1 MKVNWV
7 FAGAFGSFLF
17 LFVITYIYLGKKN
30 VRECAQNEQ
39 KGIITVRLPPVF
51 YRIMLGCTAVLS
63 VVYFFLIVFPN
74 ESVDI
79 FVYTLFGAFVLLS
92 AAVTVMM
99 RLWKIEFGEID
110 DFFLYRSAFGIRRKI
125 RYQDLKSYQTGTNT
139 ITLKTQNKTFFVEVF
154 SLNIELFLKQIR
166 ANKIQKQP
174 NNEVHFKTSHK
185 VGYLLIAILWAGLTV
200 FVGVLPKENGE
211 EWLVYV
217 FAAVCAITIYAAL
230 RAFLWKINIH
240 RGLSFFEY
248 KSVFKKTRPVY
259 YKDCMAKGILRDYI
273 LIKYSG
279 GYIIINKNM
288 ENIDRLQKAFRAN
301 GVKEYKK

>member
-217 FAAVCAITIYAAL
+217 FAHG
-230 RAFLWKINIH
+230 K
-240 RGLSFFEY
+240 
-248 KSVFKKTRPVY
+248 
-259 YKDCMAKGILRDYI
+259 RDT
-273 LIKYSG
+273 
-279 GYIIINKNM
+279 
-288 ENIDRLQKAFRAN
+288 A
-301 GVKEYKK
+301 